1 MSALES
7 FGWTAA
13 ALEALHL
20 LVVDL
25 EKGFESK
32 GPWRHGFG
40 GRWALHVLSSASSI
54 PFICSIA
61 SYSTYFLGVLGF
73 E

>member
-25 EKGFESK
+25 EKGFKSK

-40 GRWALHVLSSASSI
+40 GR
-54 PFICSIA
+54 
-61 SYSTYFLGVLGF
+61 
-73 E
+73 